1 MSQASHLAPL
11 NGNNL
16 RVFTGFRFTI
26 SAMSRGVNVK
36 RLVVAV
42 LAISLTLSPSAF
54 AEQKGKSVKSA
65 KVPAVK
71 CKATKAVGH
80 TPPSVAPA
88 DKLPKRFARTFT
100 FDTNCGTIVVTTV
113 GAKAPI
119 TVTQLATLARGG
131 FFNNTLCHRLT
142 TQGLYV
148 LQCGDPTAT
157 GSGGPNFTFRDENLP
172 AEGLNNYPAG
182 TVAMANSG
190 PGTNGSQFFLVFADT
205 TLGANYT
212 IWGTIT
218 QGLDI
223 VKAIAKAGVK
233 GGGADGAPN
242 QPISINRVTVSNN

>member
-1 MSQASHLAPL
+1 MSK
-11 NGNNL
+11 
-16 RVFTGFRFTI
+16 
-26 SAMSRGVNVK
+26 GVHVK
-36 RLVVAV
+36 RVIVAV
-42 LAISLTLSPSAF
+42 LATSLILSPSAF
-54 AEQKGKSVKSA
+54 AEAKSKSVKSA
-65 KVPAVK
+65 KVPAIK
-71 CKATKAVGH
+71 CKTTKAVGH

-88 DKLPKRFARTFT
+88 EKLPKRLTRTFT
-100 FDTNCGTIVVTTV
+100 FETNCGNIVVTTV
-113 GAKAPI
+113 GPRAPI

-157 GSGGPNFTFRDENLP
+157 GSGGPGFTYRDENLP

-205 TLGANYT
+205 TLGSNYT

-223 VKAIAKAGVK
+223 VRAIAKAGVK
-233 GGGADGAPN
+233 GGGADGTPN
-242 QPISINRVTVSNN
+242 QPVAIIRVTVSN

>member
-1 MSQASHLAPL
+1 MSK
-11 NGNNL
+11 
-16 RVFTGFRFTI
+16 
-26 SAMSRGVNVK
+26 GVNVK

-42 LAISLTLSPSAF
+42 VAISLTLSPSAF

-218 QGLDI
+218 QGRDI

>member
-1 MSQASHLAPL
+1 
-11 NGNNL
+11 
-16 RVFTGFRFTI
+16 
-26 SAMSRGVNVK
+26 MSRGVHMK
-36 RLVVAV
+36 RIIVAG
-42 LAISLTLSPSAF
+42 LALSALTASTLIVSPSAS
-54 AEQKGKSVKSA
+54 AVDTKNKTVKSA
-65 KVPAVK
+65 KVPAIK
-71 CKATKAVGH
+71 CTPTKAVGH

-88 DKLPKRFARTFT
+88 DKVLKRIPRTFT
-100 FDTNCGTIVVTTV
+100 FVTNCGNIVVTTV

-119 TVTQLATLARGG
+119 TLTQLSTLARGG
-131 FFNNTLCHRLT
+131 YFNNSLCHRLT

-157 GSGGPNFTFRDENLP
+157 GGGGPNFTYRDENLP

-212 IWGTIT
+212 IWGTVT
-218 QGLDI
+218 QGLEI

-233 GGGADGAPN
+233 GGGADGAPS
-242 QPISINRVTVSNN
+242 QQIEIKRVTVSN

>member
-1 MSQASHLAPL
+1 
-11 NGNNL
+11 
-16 RVFTGFRFTI
+16 
-26 SAMSRGVNVK
+26 MSRGVHVK
-36 RLVVAV
+36 RLLVAV
-42 LAISLTLSPSAF
+42 IAINVVIAPHAL
-54 AEQKGKSVKSA
+54 AEQKS
-65 KVPAVK
+65 
-71 CKATKAVGH
+71 KATKVVKIAAIKCGPTKAAGH
-80 TPPSVAPA
+80 TPKDVAPA
-88 DKLPKRFARTFT
+88 QKLAKKLPRTFT
-100 FDTNCGTIVVTTV
+100 FETNCGNIVITTV

-119 TVTQLATLARGG
+119 TITQLSTLAKRGY
-131 FFNNTLCHRLT
+131 FDNSLCHRLT

-157 GSGGPNFTFRDENLP
+157 GTGGPNFTFPDENLP
-172 AEGLNNYPAG
+172 TATANNYPAG

-233 GGGADGAPN
+233 GGGADGTPN
-242 QPISINRVTVSNN
+242 QTIAINRVTVTN

>member
-1 MSQASHLAPL
+1 MKRIIVAGLALSALTAS
-11 NGNNL
+11 
-16 RVFTGFRFTI
+16 
-26 SAMSRGVNVK
+26 
-36 RLVVAV
+36 
-42 LAISLTLSPSAF
+42 TLIVSPSAS
-54 AEQKGKSVKSA
+54 AVDTKNKTVKSA
-65 KVPAVK
+65 KVPAIK
-71 CKATKAVGH
+71 CTPTKAVGH

-88 DKLPKRFARTFT
+88 DKVLKRIPRTFT
-100 FDTNCGTIVVTTV
+100 FVTNCGNIVVTTV
-113 GAKAPI
+113 GTKAPI
-119 TVTQLATLARGG
+119 TLTQLSTLARGG
-131 FFNNTLCHRLT
+131 YFNNSLCHRLT

-157 GSGGPNFTFRDENLP
+157 GAGGPNFTYRDENLP
-172 AEGLNNYPAG
+172 PEGLNNYPAG

>member
-1 MSQASHLAPL
+1 
-11 NGNNL
+11 
-16 RVFTGFRFTI
+16 
-26 SAMSRGVNVK
+26 MSRRVQMK
-36 RLVVAV
+36 RVVVAV
-42 LAISLTLSPSAF
+42 IATSLILSPSAF
-54 AEQKGKSVKSA
+54 AETKNKSVKSA
-65 KVPAVK
+65 KLSAIK
-71 CKATKAVGH
+71 CSTTKAVGH

-88 DKLPKRFARTFT
+88 DKLLKRIPRTFT
-100 FDTNCGTIVVTTV
+100 FVTNCGNIVVTTV
-113 GAKAPI
+113 GSKAPI
-119 TVTQLATLARGG
+119 TLTQLSTLARGG
-131 FFNNTLCHRLT
+131 FFNNSLCHRLT
-142 TQGLYV
+142 TKGLYV

-157 GSGGPNFTFRDENLP
+157 GSGGPNFTYRDENLP

-233 GGGADGAPN
+233 GGGADGPPN
-242 QPISINRVTVSNN
+242 QPIAINRVTVSNN

>member
-1 MSQASHLAPL
+1 
-11 NGNNL
+11 
-16 RVFTGFRFTI
+16 
-26 SAMSRGVNVK
+26 MSRGVHVK

-42 LAISLTLSPSAF
+42 IATSLILSPSAF
-54 AEQKGKSVKSA
+54 AEAKSKSVKSA
-65 KVPAVK
+65 KVPAIK
-71 CKATKAVGH
+71 CKTTKAVGH

-88 DKLPKRFARTFT
+88 DKLPKRLTRKFT
-100 FDTNCGTIVVTTV
+100 FETNCGNIVVTTV
-113 GAKAPI
+113 GSKAPI

-157 GSGGPNFTFRDENLP
+157 GSGGPNFTYRDENLP
-172 AEGLNNYPAG
+172 TDSLNNYPAG

-218 QGLDI
+218 EGLDI
-223 VKAIAKAGVK
+223 VRAIAKAGVK

-242 QPISINRVTVSNN
+242 QPIAINRVTLTN

>member
-1 MSQASHLAPL
+1 MTQ
-11 NGNNL
+11 G
-16 RVFTGFRFTI
+16 VF
-26 SAMSRGVNVK
+26 MK
-36 RLVVAV
+36 RTVVAV
-42 LAISLTLSPSAF
+42 IALSVLLSPAAV
-54 AEQKGKSVKSA
+54 AEPKIKAVKAA
-65 KVPAVK
+65 KVAALK
-71 CKATKAVGH
+71 CDTTKATGH
-80 TPPSVAPA
+80 TPKDVAPA
-88 DKLPKRFARTFT
+88 QKLPRKIARTFT
-100 FDTNCGTIVVTTV
+100 FETNCGDIVVTTV

-119 TVTQLATLARGG
+119 TITQLATLARGG
-131 FFNNTLCHRLT
+131 YFNNSLCHRLT

-157 GSGGPNFTFRDENLP
+157 GTGGPSFTYGDENLP
-172 AEGLNNYPAG
+172 AATLNNYPAG

-233 GGGADGAPN
+233 GGGADGTPKQTIA
-242 QPISINRVTVSNN
+242 IERVTVSN

>member
-1 MSQASHLAPL
+1 MKRIIVAGLALSALTASTL
-11 NGNNL
+11 
-16 RVFTGFRFTI
+16 
-26 SAMSRGVNVK
+26 
-36 RLVVAV
+36 LV
-42 LAISLTLSPSAF
+42 SPSAS
-54 AEQKGKSVKSA
+54 AVNTKSKSVKSA
-65 KVPAVK
+65 KVPAIK
-71 CKATKAVGH
+71 CTTTKAVGH

-88 DKLPKRFARTFT
+88 DKVLKRIPRTFT
-100 FDTNCGTIVVTTV
+100 FVTNCGNIVVTTV
-113 GAKAPI
+113 GSKAPI
-119 TVTQLATLARGG
+119 TLTQLSTLARGG
-131 FFNNTLCHRLT
+131 YFNNSLCHRLT

-157 GSGGPNFTFRDENLP
+157 GAGGPNFTYRDENLP
-172 AEGLNNYPAG
+172 TEGLNNYPAG

-212 IWGTIT
+212 IWGTVT

-242 QPISINRVTVSNN
+242 QAISINRVTVSNQFAKQF

>member
-1 MSQASHLAPL
+1 MKRIIVAGLALSALTAS
-11 NGNNL
+11 
-16 RVFTGFRFTI
+16 
-26 SAMSRGVNVK
+26 
-36 RLVVAV
+36 
-42 LAISLTLSPSAF
+42 TLIVSPSAS
-54 AEQKGKSVKSA
+54 AVDTKNKTVKSA
-65 KVPAVK
+65 KVPAIK
-71 CKATKAVGH
+71 CTPTKAVGH

-88 DKLPKRFARTFT
+88 DKVLKRIPRTFT
-100 FDTNCGTIVVTTV
+100 FVTNCGNIVVTTV

-119 TVTQLATLARGG
+119 TLTQLSTLARGG
-131 FFNNTLCHRLT
+131 YFNNSLCHRLT

-157 GSGGPNFTFRDENLP
+157 GAGGPNFTYRDENLP

-223 VKAIAKAGVK
+223 VKAIARAGVK
-233 GGGADGAPN
+233 GGGADGTPN
-242 QPISINRVTVSNN
+242 QPISINRVTVSN

>member
-1 MSQASHLAPL
+1 MSK
-11 NGNNL
+11 
-16 RVFTGFRFTI
+16 
-26 SAMSRGVNVK
+26 GVHVK
-36 RLVVAV
+36 RIIVAV
-42 LAISLTLSPSAF
+42 LATSLILSPSAF
-54 AEQKGKSVKSA
+54 AEAKNKSVKSA
-65 KVPAVK
+65 KVPAIK
-71 CKATKAVGH
+71 CKTTKAVGH

-88 DKLPKRFARTFT
+88 EKLPKRLTRTFT
-100 FDTNCGTIVVTTV
+100 FETNCGNIVVTTV
-113 GAKAPI
+113 GSRAPI

-157 GSGGPNFTFRDENLP
+157 GSGGPSFTYRDENLP

-205 TLGANYT
+205 TLCANYT

-223 VKAIAKAGVK
+223 VRAIAKAGVK
-233 GGGADGAPN
+233 GGGADGTPN
-242 QPISINRVTVSNN
+242 QPVAIIRVTVSN

>member
-1 MSQASHLAPL
+1 
-11 NGNNL
+11 
-16 RVFTGFRFTI
+16 
-26 SAMSRGVNVK
+26 MSRGVHMK
-36 RLVVAV
+36 RIIVAG
-42 LAISLTLSPSAF
+42 LALSALTASTLIVSPSAS
-54 AEQKGKSVKSA
+54 AVDTKNKTVKSA
-65 KVPAVK
+65 KVPAIK
-71 CKATKAVGH
+71 CTPTKAVGH

-88 DKLPKRFARTFT
+88 DKVLKRIPRTFT
-100 FDTNCGTIVVTTV
+100 FVTNCGNIVVTTV

-119 TVTQLATLARGG
+119 TLTQLSTLARGG
-131 FFNNTLCHRLT
+131 YFNNSLCHRLT

-157 GSGGPNFTFRDENLP
+157 GGGGPNFTYRDENLP

-212 IWGTIT
+212 IWGTVT

-233 GGGADGAPN
+233 GGGADGAPS
-242 QPISINRVTVSNN
+242 QQIEIKRVTVSN

>member
-1 MSQASHLAPL
+1 M
-11 NGNNL
+11 
-16 RVFTGFRFTI
+16 
-26 SAMSRGVNVK
+26 K
-36 RLVVAV
+36 RLIIAGLV
-42 LAISLTLSPSAF
+42 LSALTASALIVSPSAS
-54 AEQKGKSVKSA
+54 AVETKSKNVKSA
-65 KVPAVK
+65 KVPAIK
-71 CKATKAVGH
+71 CATTKAVGH

-88 DKLPKRFARTFT
+88 DKVLKRIPRTFT
-100 FDTNCGTIVVTTV
+100 FVTNCGNIVVTTV
-113 GAKAPI
+113 GSKAPI
-119 TVTQLATLARGG
+119 TLTQLSTLARGG
-131 FFNNTLCHRLT
+131 YFNNSLCHRLT

-233 GGGADGAPN
+233 GGGADGTPN
-242 QPISINRVTVSNN
+242 QAISINRVSVSNN

>member
-1 MSQASHLAPL
+1 M
-11 NGNNL
+11 
-16 RVFTGFRFTI
+16 
-26 SAMSRGVNVK
+26 K
-36 RLVVAV
+36 RTVIAV
-42 LAISLTLSPSAF
+42 IALSVLLSPAAI
-54 AEQKGKSVKSA
+54 AEPKPK
-65 KVPAVK
+65 AVK
-71 CKATKAVGH
+71 TTKVAALKCDTTKATGH
-80 TPPSVAPA
+80 TPKDIAPA
-88 DKLPKRFARTFT
+88 QKLPRKLARTFT
-100 FDTNCGTIVVTTV
+100 FDTNCGDIVVTTV

-119 TVTQLATLARGG
+119 TITQLATLARGG
-131 FFNNTLCHRLT
+131 YFNNSLCHRLT

-157 GSGGPNFTFRDENLP
+157 GTGGPSFTYGDENLP
-172 AEGLNNYPAG
+172 AATLNNYPAG

-233 GGGADGAPN
+233 GGGADGTPKQTIA
-242 QPISINRVTVSNN
+242 IERVTVSN

>member
-1 MSQASHLAPL
+1 
-11 NGNNL
+11 
-16 RVFTGFRFTI
+16 
-26 SAMSRGVNVK
+26 MSRGVNVK

-42 LAISLTLSPSAF
+42 LATTLIISPSAF
-54 AEQKGKSVKSA
+54 AEAKSKSVKSA
-65 KVPAVK
+65 KVPAIK
-71 CKATKAVGH
+71 CKTTKAIGH

-88 DKLPKRFARTFT
+88 DKLPKRLTRKFT
-100 FDTNCGTIVVTTV
+100 FETNCGNIVVTTV

-119 TVTQLATLARGG
+119 TITQLATLARGG

-157 GSGGPNFTFRDENLP
+157 GSGGPNFTYRDENLP
-172 AEGLNNYPAG
+172 TESLNNYPAG

-218 QGLDI
+218 EGLDI
-223 VKAIAKAGVK
+223 VRAIAKAGVK

-242 QPISINRVTVSNN
+242 QPIAINRVTLTN

>member
-1 MSQASHLAPL
+1 MKRMIVAGLALSALTAS
-11 NGNNL
+11 
-16 RVFTGFRFTI
+16 
-26 SAMSRGVNVK
+26 
-36 RLVVAV
+36 
-42 LAISLTLSPSAF
+42 TLIVSPSAF
-54 AEQKGKSVKSA
+54 AVDTKNKTVKSA
-65 KVPAVK
+65 KVPAIK
-71 CKATKAVGH
+71 CTPTKAVGH

-88 DKLPKRFARTFT
+88 DKVLKRIPRTFT
-100 FDTNCGTIVVTTV
+100 FVTNCGNIVVTTV

-119 TVTQLATLARGG
+119 TLTQLSTLARGG
-131 FFNNTLCHRLT
+131 YFNNSLCHRLT

-157 GSGGPNFTFRDENLP
+157 GGGGPNFTYRDENLP

-212 IWGTIT
+212 IWGTVT
-218 QGLDI
+218 QGLEI

-233 GGGADGAPN
+233 GGGADGAPS
-242 QPISINRVTVSNN
+242 QQIEIKRVTVSN